1 MSSEPSARKHD
12 AAELT
17 CRGKIAALSP
27 NATNE
32 ILENILAIEASKY
45 YESGMDLKF
54 EVGGADLR

>member
-45 YESGMDLKF
+45 YESGMDL
-54 EVGGADLR
+54 